1 MRETFA
7 PKRYSSSSR
16 RIRIMQKARKPTQAT
31 NSSSPRKIT
40 VREVPIE
47 LCQFIKFG
55 GLTES
60 GGEAKQLISE
70 GLVLLNGVVETQKR
84 KKLAAG
90 DVVKANGRTII
101 VQLA

>member
-1 MRETFA
+1 MPKPKSHVKETDSDA
-7 PKRYSSSSR
+7 PR
-16 RIRIMQKARKPTQAT
+16 AVV
-31 NSSSPRKIT
+31 

-60 GGEAKQLISE
+60 GGEAKLLIST
-70 GLVLLNGVVETQKR
+70 GVVLLNGAVETQKR
-84 KKLAAG
+84 KKLAVG
-90 DVVKANGRTII
+90 DKVTVNGQTIV